1 MVKDSIGTFITKIIV
16 MAFAIIVSVII
27 NRSLGADGRGQLAV
41 VVLVPQ
47 ILWVLGS
54 FGLDFANI
62 YYSGKTREKIPIII
76 SNSIW
81 LGLFFG
87 FAFILIVSAV
97 WILSGSVVKDIDKY
111 LLGVPGLYFFLM
123 LLTVP
128 PYLVAYFLDSSVY
141 GMDKIHAR
149 NIKEIFTNA
158 FLLVVTAIMVTD
170 PSARAPLVNR
180 SFGFG
185 LNMGIFGAAISQLF
199 FVTFIVIYSLFLVSR
214 FSKWRLMKFDW
225 AFFIEAMRY
234 IGFYAYGA
242 TAATFL
248 FHRIGIFILTYYI
261 ANISRLTNVDL
272 GLFTTASTIMEKL
285 MVIPGSIVYAL
296 LPKVTSKSSD
306 EIIVLTS
313 KVSRHTLIVTLITIG
328 FLSIFISPILVF
340 LYGREYEPAKYPF
353 WWLAPGIVLLSMGRV
368 YGTHLLGIGKAYY
381 AFYFSICTLILN
393 TILNI
398 VLIPLMGINGS
409 AIATSIAYA
418 FQTFLMYYAFKRET
432 KIGTGELFLLRRDDF
447 NVYSRGMREL
457 WRYFSRS

>member
-1 MVKDSIGTFITKIIV
+1 
-16 MAFAIIVSVII
+16 
-27 NRSLGADGRGQLAV
+27 
-41 VVLVPQ
+41 
-47 ILWVLGS
+47 
-54 FGLDFANI
+54 
-62 YYSGKTREKIPIII
+62 
-76 SNSIW
+76 
-81 LGLFFG
+81 
-87 FAFILIVSAV
+87 
-97 WILSGSVVKDIDKY
+97 
-111 LLGVPGLYFFLM
+111 
-123 LLTVP
+123 
-128 PYLVAYFLDSSVY
+128 
-141 GMDKIHAR
+141 
-149 NIKEIFTNA
+149 
-158 FLLVVTAIMVTD
+158 
-170 PSARAPLVNR
+170 
-180 SFGFG
+180 
-185 LNMGIFGAAISQLF
+185 
-199 FVTFIVIYSLFLVSR
+199 
-214 FSKWRLMKFDW
+214 
-225 AFFIEAMRY
+225 MRY

-340 LYGREYEPAKYPF
+340 LYGWEYEPAKYPF
-353 WWLAPGIVLLSMGRV
+353 WWLAPGIILLSMGRV

-393 TILNI
+393 AILNI

-432 KIGTGELFLLRRDDF
+432 KIGTGELFLLKRDDF